1 MAIDQ
6 GSKVWHSVKKE
17 YQEQE
22 DRMTLKGYQGKILHV
37 DLSNNKVRRE
47 DLHEQWTIQFIGGS
61 GLGAKYLYEMTD
73 EKTDPLGP
81 ENPLIFLTGPFTGT
95 SVPLSGRHAVVSRSP
110 LTNIFGESDVGGTW
124 GAFLKKAGYDGM
136 IVTGRSENP
145 VYLWVNGEKVEIR
158 NASHLWGK
166 DTYEADSRL
175 KSETHDRAV
184 TSVIGQAG
192 ENQVLLASIMTDGRD
207 ARAAG
212 RCGMG
217 AVMGSKH
224 LKAIVVY
231 GTKNVEVSCPEEV
244 NSLQKEYGAMINK
257 NAENFRKWGTAGALS
272 TFEAMGTLPL
282 QNWKFI
288 GRWEESAE
296 KINGVTMSETV
307 LTGRYFCD
315 ACILGCGRR
324 VKIEQGP
331 YAGVDGAGPEY
342 ETLALLGSNCLI
354 DDLEALCY
362 ANELCNRFGLDTIS
376 TGGVIGF
383 GMEAYE
389 KGLID
394 QVDTGGVELRWGS
407 PIALIEMIKRIAL
420 KKGFGEILGKGV
432 KKASEI
438 IGKNSV
444 EFAPHIKGLELP
456 AHDPRGYNA
465 GATGFATSSRGAC
478 HLSGLS
484 HTFERVLKSPEMG
497 IPEPMD
503 RYEVKGKGILAAK
516 SQNLMGMMD
525 SFKLCKFILFG
536 GVTITDIVRWYQLV
550 TGREMSVDDFMKT
563 GERIFNLKRLYNV
576 RLGISRKDD
585 TLPYRHLTFK
595 RIGHGLTPNLPPLGQ
610 MLSEY
615 YEYRGW
621 SEDGIPTPE
630 KLKELGL

>member
-1 MAIDQ
+1 M
-6 GSKVWHSVKKE
+6 K
-17 YQEQE
+17 
-22 DRMTLKGYQGKILHV
+22 LKGYLGKLLKI
-37 DLSNNKVRRE
+37 DLTHSKVQIEPLKE
-47 DLHEQWTIQFIGGS
+47 DWLESFIGGS

-73 EKTDPLGP
+73 EKTHPLSP
-81 ENPLIFLTGPFTGT
+81 ENPLIFMTGPFTGT
-95 SVPLSGRHAVVSRSP
+95 SVPLSGRHAVVTRSP
-110 LTNIFGESDVGGTW
+110 LTGIFGESDVGGTW
-124 GAFLKKAGYDGM
+124 GAYLKKAGFDG
-136 IVTGRSENP
+136 ILIKGKSEKP
-145 VYLWVNGEKVEIR
+145 IYLWINDEKVEIR
-158 NASHLWGK
+158 QASHLWGK
-166 DTYEADSRL
+166 DTYEVDAIL
-175 KSETHDRAV
+175 KSETHEKAV
-184 TSVIGQAG
+184 ISTIGQAG
-192 ENQVLLASIMTDGRD
+192 ENQVLLSSIMTDGRD

-217 AVMGSKH
+217 SVMGSKN
-224 LKAIVVY
+224 LKAIVVF
-231 GTKNVEVSCPEEV
+231 GTKEIEVAHPGEV
-244 NSLQKEYGAMINK
+244 RRLPKEFGGMINK
-257 NAENFRKWGTAGALS
+257 NAENFRKYGTAGSLS
-272 TFEAMGTLPL
+272 VFEAMGTLPL

-296 KINGVTMSETV
+296 KINGFTLSETL
-307 LTGRYFCD
+307 LTDRYFCD
-315 ACILGCGRR
+315 GCMLGCGRK
-324 VKIEQGP
+324 VKIEKGP
-331 YAGVDGAGPEY
+331 YAGVEGAGPEY

-354 DDLEALCY
+354 DHLEALCY

-376 TGGVIGF
+376 TGAVIAF
-383 GMEAYE
+383 GMEAFE

-394 QVDTGGVELRWGS
+394 KKDTNRIELRWGNEE
-407 PIALIEMIKRIAL
+407 AMIEMIKMIAY
-420 KKGFGEILGKGV
+420 KKGFGAVLGQGV
-432 KKASEI
+432 KRASEI

-465 GATGFATSSRGAC
+465 GATGLATSSRGAC
-478 HLSGLS
+478 HLAGLS

-503 RYEVKGKGILAAK
+503 RFEVKGKGMVAAK

-525 SFKLCKFILFG
+525 SLKLCKFILFG
-536 GVTITDIVRWYQLV
+536 GVTITDMANWYQYV
-550 TGREMSVDDFMKT
+550 TGREMSVDNFVKT

-585 TLPYRHLTFK
+585 TLPFRHPTFK
-595 RIGHGLTPNLPPLGQ
+595 RVGQGLTPNLPPLGQ